1 MTLKKHENIV
11 FLIFWTNRS
20 EQMSILKFVY
30 QGIIKLIFY
39 ENIVVVTKMSYIKE
53 IIEKDKAGI
62 MLIIILLSFQWLLAY
77 LNY

>member
-62 MLIIILLSFQWLLAY
+62 MLIIILLSFK
-77 LNY
+77 